1 MLLSTLISLL
11 LSLCHPVDSSGIAL
25 SFSDS
30 TSVVATSKLHHFQ
43 LHFKLDDSSFDN
55 GYLGNEEAVARFI
68 DIMKAIGPE
77 KIDSVSV
84 TAYASPEG
92 VTEHNMK
99 LSRNRAAE
107 FSRVLKERAGDLG
120 FPVFVRAGGESWG
133 LLRER
138 VIADTRMSETARS
151 RILTQLD
158 DHSIRNQTR
167 KWRFNN
173 GCLGSTPEEG
183 NVFKYL
189 IRNHYKYLRCL
200 DIHIHY
206 KDESGT
212 ATEGPAE
219 SEGPEVT
226 EEPGGNDIDTPE
238 EPEEGPDNN
247 VTEEPDNNV
256 TEEPEIPEIPEQPEE
271 PVVSGESTIDRR
283 PILGIST
290 NLPYDITWIPNY
302 GATSVPSFSVEY
314 YPAKG
319 LYSFGADVD
328 FSHWLH
334 PDTHRYNQIH
344 NYTIW
349 ARRYFKRTDDRFRG
363 TYLLANINAAKY
375 GLGFDA
381 SEGYEGEGLGISAG
395 GGWKYYL
402 GRRFYLDLGGTLGLF
417 YSRYDPYVWGN
428 DGTGRYYYDYLGDP
442 DTFVKRRKRL
452 VWFGPTRVF
461 ISVGFDIYGKKKR

>member
-11 LSLCHPVDSSGIAL
+11 LSLSHPANSSAVSLIVCDSTEVADSSR
-25 SFSDS
+25 
-30 TSVVATSKLHHFQ
+30 VHHFQ
-43 LHFKLDDSSFDN
+43 LHFKLDKDSFDN
-55 GYLGNEEAVARFI
+55 DYLGNDQAASAFI
-68 DIMKAIGPE
+68 DMMKAIGPE
-77 KIDSVSV
+77 LIDSVSV

-107 FSRVLKERAGDLG
+107 CSRMLKARAGDLS
-120 FPVFVRAGGESWG
+120 FPVHIRTGGESWA

-138 VIADTRMSETARS
+138 VVADTRMSETARS
-151 RILTQLD
+151 RILAQLD
-158 DHSIRNQTR
+158 DQSIRPQTR
-167 KWRFNN
+167 KWRFKNDF
-173 GCLGSTPEEG
+173 LGSTPEEG
-183 NVFKYL
+183 DVYKYL
-189 IRNHYKYLRCL
+189 LRNHYKYLRCL

-206 KDESGT
+206 KDEAGN
-212 ATEGPAE
+212 AGQEVPEG
-219 SEGPEVT
+219 
-226 EEPGGNDIDTPE
+226 PE
-238 EPEEGPDNN
+238 EPEEPEGP
-247 VTEEPDNNV
+247 EELAV
-256 TEEPEIPEIPEQPEE
+256 PEE
-271 PVVSGESTIDRR
+271 PTEPEVPERPTEPEKNDTIDTPATEPAAATPARR

-290 NLPYDITWIPNY
+290 NIPYDITWIPKY

-314 YPAKG
+314 YPVTG

-349 ARRYFKRTDDRFRG
+349 ARRYFKRTDDRFKG
-363 TYLLANINAAKY
+363 TYLLANLNAAKY

-381 SEGYEGEGLGISAG
+381 NEGYEGEGLGIGVG
-395 GGWKYYL
+395 GGWKVYM
-402 GRRFYLDLGGTLGLF
+402 GKRFYLDLGGTLGLF

-442 DTFVKRRKRL
+442 DAFAKRRKRL

-461 ISVGFDIYGKKKR
+461 ISVGFDIYGKKR